1 MMMQRMID
9 YGDRDI
15 LSNILTS
22 MKGCSLHAKIMPQ
35 LVSISS
41 PGDPLRPARPVD
53 VLVDVHLQERY
64 AIRYICVQMISLFSL
79 LDLKLSIEASKIA
92 FQFIQEFLIQMQYE
106 IPTP

>member
-1 MMMQRMID
+1 MQRMID

-64 AIRYICVQMISLFSL
+64 TIRYIYVQMISFFSL
-79 LDLKLSIEASKIA
+79 LDLKLSFEASKIA
-92 FQFIQEFLIQMQYE
+92 FQFIQMQYE